1 MTNESQSLGTHLDE
15 LRRRLTWS
23 AIVVVIFTAIAF
35 IFHQQ
40 ILRLL
45 MEPASGFPGVPNQKP
60 VYTDLTEFIG
70 IAMKASLLAGIFTS
84 LPFLL
89 WQLTMFVS
97 PGLNS
102 TEKKYLYILMPVSV
116 IIFVLGAAFGYFV
129 LFPPAVKFLITFG
142 SDVATPM
149 IRIGNYVSLM
159 LSLLFWMGVIFELP
173 IVLFFLSRIGVVKP
187 SFLSRNRKWAI
198 VLAFIL
204 GALITP
210 TLDPINQ
217 TMVAIPVLALYEVG
231 ILLSKIGVKMRNRV
245 SSDNLDQVD

>member
-15 LRRRLTWS
+15 LRRRLTWA

-159 LSLLFWMGVIFELP
+159 LSLLFWMGAIFELP
-173 IVLFFLSRIGVVKP
+173 IVLFFLSYPIILASISSFGLNDDLMSSTLSLETSDIFNKP
-187 SFLSRNRKWAI
+187 FTFSARLTRAFLSSTSDMI
-198 VLAFIL
+198 PLTVEFL
-204 GALITP
+204 G
-210 TLDPINQ
+210 
-217 TMVAIPVLALYEVG
+217 
-231 ILLSKIGVKMRNRV
+231 
-245 SSDNLDQVD
+245 

>member
-1 MTNESQSLGTHLDE
+1 MTNESQTLGGHLDE

-23 AIVVVIFTAIAF
+23 AAVVVVFTVIAF
-35 IFHQQ
+35 VFHQQ
-40 ILRLL
+40 ILRFL
-45 MEPASGFPGVPNQKP
+45 MEPASGFPGLPEQKP

-70 IAMKASLLAGIFTS
+70 IAMKASLLAGIFAS

-89 WQLTMFVS
+89 WQLTMFIS
-97 PGLNS
+97 HGLKP
-102 TEKKYLYILMPVSV
+102 TEKKYLYILMPIS
-116 IIFVLGAAFGYFV
+116 ILIFILGAAFGYFV

-159 LSLLFWMGVIFELP
+159 LSLLFWMGVVFELP
-173 IVLFFLSRIGVVKP
+173 IVLFFLSRIGVVRP

-217 TMVAIPVLALYEVG
+217 TMVAIPVLALFEVG
-231 ILLSKIGVKMRNRV
+231 ILLSKIGAKMRVKRH
-245 SSDNLDQVD
+245 DNHVE

>member
-1 MTNESQSLGTHLDE
+1 LVNESQSLSAHLDE

-23 AIVVVIFTAIAF
+23 AIIVVVFTVIAF

-97 PGLNS
+97 PGLSS

-116 IIFVLGAAFGYFV
+116 IIFILGAAFGYFV

-217 TMVAIPVLALYEVG
+217 TMVAIPILALYEVG
-231 ILLSKIGVKMRNRV
+231 IFLSKIGVKMRNRTAP
-245 SSDNLDQVD
+245 DNLDETD

>member
-1 MTNESQSLGTHLDE
+1 MTNESQSLSVHLDE

-23 AIVVVIFTAIAF
+23 AITVVIFTGIAF
-35 IFHQQ
+35 VFHQQ

-60 VYTDLTEFIG
+60 VYTELTEFIG
-70 IAMKASLLAGIFTS
+70 IAMKASLLVGIFTS

-97 PGLNS
+97 PGLSS

-116 IIFVLGAAFGYFV
+116 IIFILGAAFGYFV

-173 IVLFFLSRIGVVKP
+173 IVLFFLSCT
-187 SFLSRNRKWAI
+187 F
-198 VLAFIL
+198 
-204 GALITP
+204 
-210 TLDPINQ
+210 
-217 TMVAIPVLALYEVG
+217 VG
-231 ILLSKIGVKMRNRV
+231 
-245 SSDNLDQVD
+245 

>member
-1 MTNESQSLGTHLDE
+1 MTNESQSLSTHLDE

-23 AIVVVIFTAIAF
+23 VIVVVVFTAISF

-60 VYTDLTEFIG
+60 IYTELTEFIG
-70 IAMKASLLAGIFTS
+70 IAMKASLLVGIFSS

-89 WQLTMFVS
+89 WQLSMFIS
-97 PGLNS
+97 PGLNR
-102 TEKKYLYILMPVSV
+102 TEKKYLYTLMPVSIV
-116 IIFVLGAAFGYFV
+116 IFILGAAFGYFV

-159 LSLLFWMGVIFELP
+159 LSLLFWMGLVFELP
-173 IVLFFLSRIGVVKP
+173 IVLFFLSRIGVVQP

-217 TMVAIPVLALYEVG
+217 TMVAIPILVLYEVG
-231 ILLSKIGVKMRNRV
+231 ILLSKVGAKMR
-245 SSDNLDQVD
+245 SKKSADHFD

>member
-1 MTNESQSLGTHLDE
+1 MTNESQSLSSHLDE

-23 AIVVVIFTAIAF
+23 AIIVVIFTAIAF

-40 ILRLL
+40 LLRLL

-70 IAMKASLLAGIFTS
+70 IAMKASLLAGIFAS
-84 LPFLL
+84 MPFLL
-89 WQLTMFVS
+89 WQVSMFIS

-102 TEKKYLYILMPVSV
+102 TEKKYLYILMPISV
-116 IIFVLGAAFGYFV
+116 IIFILGAAFGYFV

-187 SFLSRNRKWAI
+187 SFLSKNRKWAI

-217 TMVAIPVLALYEVG
+217 TMVAIPVLVLYEVG
-231 ILLSKIGVKMRNRV
+231 ILLSKIGARMRERT
-245 SSDNLDQVD
+245 SSRDPDQI

>member
-1 MTNESQSLGTHLDE
+1 MTDDSQSLGAHLDE
-15 LRRRLTWS
+15 LRRRLTWA
-23 AIVVVIFTAIAF
+23 AIVVVICTVVAF

-70 IAMKASLLAGIFTS
+70 IAMKASLLAGIFVS

-89 WQLTMFVS
+89 WQLVMFVS
-97 PGLNS
+97 PGLNP
-102 TEKKYLYILMPVSV
+102 TEKRYLYILMPVSV
-116 IIFVLGAAFGYFV
+116 IIFLLGAAFGYFV

-149 IRIGNYVSLM
+149 IRIGNYVGLM

-173 IVLFFLSRIGVVKP
+173 IVLFFLSRIGVVRP
-187 SFLSRNRKWAI
+187 AFLSRNRKWAI
-198 VLAFIL
+198 VLSFVL

-217 TMVAIPVLALYEVG
+217 TLVAIPVLVLYEVG
-231 ILLSKIGVKMRNRV
+231 IILSKLGVKIRYRE
-245 SSDNLDQVD
+245 SPDDFE

>member
-1 MTNESQSLGTHLDE
+1 MTDDSQSLGAHLDE
-15 LRRRLTWS
+15 LRRRLTWA
-23 AIVVVIFTAIAF
+23 AIVVVICTVVAF

-70 IAMKASLLAGIFTS
+70 IAMKASLLAGIFVS

-89 WQLTMFVS
+89 WQLVMFVS
-97 PGLNS
+97 PGLNP
-102 TEKKYLYILMPVSV
+102 TEKRYLYILMPVSI
-116 IIFVLGAAFGYFV
+116 IIFLIGAGFGYFV
-129 LFPPAVKFLITFG
+129 LFPPAVKFLITLG

-149 IRIGNYVSLM
+149 IRIGNYVNLM

-173 IVLFFLSRIGVVKP
+173 IVLFFLSRIGVVRP
-187 SFLSRNRKWAI
+187 AFLSRSRKWAI
-198 VLAFIL
+198 VLAFVL

-217 TMVAIPVLALYEVG
+217 TFVAIPVLVLYEVG
-231 ILLSKIGVKMRNRV
+231 IILSKLGAKMRGRE
-245 SSDNLDQVD
+245 SLDDFE

>member
-1 MTNESQSLGTHLDE
+1 MTDDSQSLGAHLDE

-23 AIVVVIFTAIAF
+23 AIVVVICTVVAF

-60 VYTDLTEFIG
+60 VYTELTEFIG

-89 WQLTMFVS
+89 WQLAMFVS
-97 PGLNS
+97 PGLNP
-102 TEKKYLYILMPVSV
+102 TEKKYLYILMPVSI
-116 IIFVLGAAFGYFV
+116 IIFLLGAAFGYFV

-173 IVLFFLSRIGVVKP
+173 IVLFFLSRIGVVRP
-187 SFLSRNRKWAI
+187 AFLSRNRKWAI
-198 VLAFIL
+198 VLAFVL

-217 TMVAIPVLALYEVG
+217 TLVAIPVLVLYEVG
-231 ILLSKIGVKMRNRV
+231 IILSKIGVKIRDRE
-245 SSDNLDQVD
+245 STDDIE

>member
-1 MTNESQSLGTHLDE
+1 MTNESQSLSVHLDE

-159 LSLLFWMGVIFELP
+159 LSLLFWMGAIFELP

>member
-1 MTNESQSLGTHLDE
+1 
-15 LRRRLTWS
+15 
-23 AIVVVIFTAIAF
+23 VIFTVVAF

-60 VYTDLTEFIG
+60 IYTDLTEFIG

-89 WQLTMFVS
+89 WQLVMFVS
-97 PGLNS
+97 PGLNP

-116 IIFVLGAAFGYFV
+116 IIFLLGAAFGYFV

-149 IRIGNYVSLM
+149 IRIGNYVGLM
-159 LSLLFWMGVIFELP
+159 LSLLFWMGVIFE
-173 IVLFFLSRIGVVKP
+173 
-187 SFLSRNRKWAI
+187 
-198 VLAFIL
+198 
-204 GALITP
+204 
-210 TLDPINQ
+210 
-217 TMVAIPVLALYEVG
+217 
-231 ILLSKIGVKMRNRV
+231 
-245 SSDNLDQVD
+245 